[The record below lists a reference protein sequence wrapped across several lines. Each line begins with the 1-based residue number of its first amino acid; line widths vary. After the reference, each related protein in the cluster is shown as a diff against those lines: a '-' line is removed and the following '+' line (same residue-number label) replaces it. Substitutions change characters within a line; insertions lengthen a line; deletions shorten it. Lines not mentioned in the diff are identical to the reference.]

1 MCSQAR
7 TRLIILTGG
16 ENNPKI
22 KIDDT
27 GQLAVGILPLDCRY
41 TFIISENTERIDYL
55 YGEGGG
61 EKKGTGVRYGTR
73 NVAIFKI
80 SHSIFKIRHSIFKIS
95 HSIFKIVHLIF
106 KTGHSIFKIAH
117 SIFKIGNSTF

>member
-1 MCSQAR
+1 MCSQAC

-16 ENNPKI
+16 KNKPKI

-55 YGEGGG
+55 YGEGGS
-61 EKKGTGVRYGTR
+61 EKKGTGVRYGMR

-80 SHSIFKIRHSIFKIS
+80 SHSIFKIRHSIFK
-95 HSIFKIVHLIF
+95 
-106 KTGHSIFKIAH
+106 TAHSIFKIAH